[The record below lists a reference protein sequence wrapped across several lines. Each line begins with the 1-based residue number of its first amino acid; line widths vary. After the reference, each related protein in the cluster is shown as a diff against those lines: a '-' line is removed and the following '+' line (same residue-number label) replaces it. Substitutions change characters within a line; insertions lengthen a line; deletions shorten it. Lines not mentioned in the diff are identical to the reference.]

1 MNEYANLTGASVM
14 TRRNRTGRC
23 FDHVIDG
30 PTLMDMN
37 RERKSFCVETLIPK
51 GVCIL
56 GGAPKVGKS
65 WLALDLCIRVAKGEP
80 LWDLPTRKGTTLY
93 LALED
98 GIDDLQDRA
107 YMLTDDIPHDA
118 HFAVTAEKLNSGLCD
133 QIVSFVTE
141 HPDTVLVVIDTFQ
154 VVRSRSSRAGYA
166 GEYAE
171 IRKLKELADWFGMTI
186 LLVHHL
192 RKQGDSDPLNR
203 ISGSS
208 SLTGATDGVYVL
220 TQKDR
225 NGNDADL
232 ICAGRR
238 IRKREMQLRF
248 ENGHWELLADSLGA
262 PDHSLPEELQKLV
275 AFVRTVGMYSGGN
288 GEFAER
294 FNLFAGAQTD
304 AKHLKQLIQQ
314 RSDDLE
320 QHGVKY
326 LNWRSNGQRLMKI
339 WYEPP
344 QSDDSDDQNAVHE
357 SVVPVG
363 TADTDAVSSESAETV
378 DTIEVE
384 AHPYTAAYQSEN
396 SVDRTRDGDAVGTA
410 SDEMDSGWVDEIR
423 DALGVTLP
431 VCQPDDNGRGE
442 QNGHPSEMMEIDT
455 KEVSNG

>member
-1 MNEYANLTGASVM
+1 MNEYANLTGASLM

-23 FDHVIDG
+23 FEHVIDG

-107 YMLTDDIPHDA
+107 YMLTDDIPRDA
-118 HFAVTAEKLNSGLCD
+118 HFAVTADKLNSGLCD
-133 QIVSFVTE
+133 QIVSFVAE

-154 VVRSRSSRAGYA
+154 VVRGKSSRAGYA

-171 IRKLKELADWFGMTI
+171 IRKLKELADRFGMTI

-208 SLTGATDGVYVL
+208 ALTGATDGVYVL

-225 NGNDADL
+225 GGNDADL

-275 AFVRTVGMYSGGN
+275 AFVRAVGLYSGSN

-294 FNLFAGAQTD
+294 YNSFAGADTD
-304 AKHLKQLIQQ
+304 AKHLKQLMQQ
-314 RSDDLE
+314 RADDLE

-378 DTIEVE
+378 DMVEVE
-384 AHPYTAAYQSEN
+384 VHPDTTSDQSEN
-396 SVDRTRDGDAVGTA
+396 SDDRMRDGDAVGTA
-410 SDEMDSGWVDEIR
+410 DGSDEMDSGWVDEIR
-423 DALGVTLP
+423 DALGVT
-431 VCQPDDNGRGE
+431 QPDEDGRGE
-442 QNGHPSEMMEIDT
+442 RNGHPLELMKIDT
-455 KEVSNG
+455 KEVSLG

>member
-1 MNEYANLTGASVM
+1 MNEYENLTGASVM

-30 PTLMDMN
+30 PTRRDMN
-37 RERKSFCVETLIPK
+37 REPKSFCVETLIPK

-65 WLALDLCIRVAKGEP
+65 WLALDLCIRVAKGDP

-107 YMLTDDIPHDA
+107 YMLTDDIPADA

-154 VVRSRSSRAGYA
+154 VVRGKSSRAGYA
-166 GEYAE
+166 GEYVE
-171 IRKLKELADWFGMTI
+171 IRKLKELADRFGMTI

-208 SLTGATDGVYVL
+208 ALTGATDGVYVL

-225 NGNDADL
+225 GGNDADL

-248 ENGHWELLADSLGA
+248 ENGNWELLADSLGA

-275 AFVRTVGMYSGGN
+275 AFVRAVGMYSGGN
-288 GEFAER
+288 AEFAER
-294 FNLFAGAQTD
+294 YNSFAGADTD
-304 AKHLKQLIQQ
+304 AKHLKQLMQQ
-314 RSDDLE
+314 RADDLE

-339 WYEPP
+339 WCEQM
-344 QSDDSDDQNAVHE
+344 QSDDSDGQNGICE

-363 TADTDAVSSESAETV
+363 TADTDAVTSESAETV
-378 DTIEVE
+378 DTVEVE
-384 AHPYTAAYQSEN
+384 VHPDTTADQYEN
-396 SVDRTRDGDAVGTA
+396 SDDRTRDGDAIGTA
-410 SDEMDSGWVDEIR
+410 EGSDEMDSGWADEIR

-431 VCQPDDNGRGE
+431 VCQLDEVN
-442 QNGHPSEMMEIDT
+442 T

>member
-1 MNEYANLTGASVM
+1 MNEYANPTGASV
-14 TRRNRTGRC
+14 TARRKHAGRC

-37 RERKSFCVETLIPK
+37 HERKSFCVETLIPK

-65 WLALDLCIRVAKGEP
+65 WLALDLCIKVAKGEP

-98 GIDDLQDRA
+98 SIDDLQDRA
-107 YMLTDDIPHDA
+107 YMLTDDIPSEA
-118 HFAVTAEKLNSGLCD
+118 HFAVTAEKLSGGLCD

-141 HPDTVLVVIDTFQ
+141 QPDTVLVVIDTFQ
-154 VVRSRSSRAGYA
+154 VVRGKSSRAGYA

-171 IRKLKELADWFGMTI
+171 VRKLNELADRFGMTI

-208 SLTGATDGVYVL
+208 ALTGATDGVYVL
-220 TQKDR
+220 TQKGR
-225 NGNDADL
+225 NSNDADL

-275 AFVRTVGMYSGGN
+275 AFVRTVGLYSGGN
-288 GEFAER
+288 AEFAER
-294 FNLFAGAQTD
+294 YNLFAGADTD
-304 AKHLKQLIQQ
+304 AKHLKQLMQQ
-314 RSDDLE
+314 RADDLE

-339 WYEPP
+339 WYEPVL
-344 QSDDSDDQNAVHE
+344 SDDSDGQNAVHE

-363 TADTDAVSSESAETV
+363 TAVSKTVTPDVSETV

-384 AHPYTAAYQSEN
+384 AHSDAMTDRSEN
-396 SVDRTRDGDAVGTA
+396 SDDRMRDGDAVGTA
-410 SDEMDSGWVDEIR
+410 DGSDEMDSGWVDEIR

-431 VCQPDDNGRGE
+431 VCQPDEVN
-442 QNGHPSEMMEIDT
+442 T
-455 KEVSNG
+455 KEVRNA

>member
-1 MNEYANLTGASVM
+1 MNEYANLTSTSVM

-23 FDHVIDG
+23 FEHVIDG

-37 RERKSFCVETLIPK
+37 RERKSFCVETLLPK

-65 WLALDLCIRVAKGEP
+65 WLALDLCIKVAKGEP

-98 GIDDLQDRA
+98 SIDDLQDRA
-107 YMLTDDIPHDA
+107 YMLTDDIPCEA
-118 HFAVTAEKLNSGLCD
+118 HFAVTAEKLNGGLCD

-154 VVRSRSSRAGYA
+154 VVRGKSSRAGYA

-171 IRKLKELADWFGMTI
+171 IRKLKVLADRFGMTI

-208 SLTGATDGVYVL
+208 ALTGATDGVYVL
-220 TQKDR
+220 TQKGR
-225 NGNDADL
+225 SSNDADL

-248 ENGHWELLADSLGA
+248 ENGHWDLLADSLGV

-275 AFVRTVGMYSGGN
+275 AFVRAEGMYSGGN
-288 GEFAER
+288 AEFAER
-294 FNLFAGAQTD
+294 YNSFAGAQTD
-304 AKHLKQLIQQ
+304 AKHLKQLMQQ
-314 RSDDLE
+314 RADDLE

-339 WYEPP
+339 WYEPVL
-344 QSDDSDDQNAVHE
+344 SDDGADQNAVHE

-363 TADTDAVSSESAETV
+363 TDPSETVTPDVSETV
-378 DTIEVE
+378 DAIGVE
-384 AHPYTAAYQSEN
+384 EHRDTTMDRSEN
-396 SVDRTRDGDAVGTA
+396 SDDRVCDSDAVGTA
-410 SDEMDSGWVDEIR
+410 DGSDEMDSGWVDEIR

-431 VCQPDDNGRGE
+431 VCQPDEVNREEVCNG
-442 QNGHPSEMMEIDT
+442 
-455 KEVSNG
+455 

>member
-1 MNEYANLTGASVM
+1 MNEYANLTSMSVM

-65 WLALDLCIRVAKGEP
+65 WLALDLCIRVAKGEQ

-98 GIDDLQDRA
+98 SIDDLQDRA
-107 YMLTDDIPHDA
+107 YMLTDDIPCEA
-118 HFAVTAEKLNSGLCD
+118 HFAVTAEKLNGGLCD
-133 QIVSFVTE
+133 QIASFVTE

-154 VVRSRSSRAGYA
+154 VVRSKSSRAGYA

-171 IRKLKELADWFGMTI
+171 IRKLKELADRFGMTI

-208 SLTGATDGVYVL
+208 ALTGATDGVYVL
-220 TQKDR
+220 TQKGR
-225 NGNDADL
+225 NSNDADL

-248 ENGHWELLADSLGA
+248 ENGHWDLLADSLGA

-275 AFVRTVGMYSGGN
+275 AFVRMVGMYCGGN
-288 GEFAER
+288 AEFAER
-294 FNLFAGAQTD
+294 YNSFTGADTD
-304 AKHLKQLIQQ
+304 AKHLKQLMQQ
-314 RSDDLE
+314 RADDLE

-339 WYEPP
+339 WYEPVL
-344 QSDDSDDQNAVHE
+344 SDDGDDQDGVCE

-363 TADTDAVSSESAETV
+363 TAV
-378 DTIEVE
+378 
-384 AHPYTAAYQSEN
+384 
-396 SVDRTRDGDAVGTA
+396 
-410 SDEMDSGWVDEIR
+410 
-423 DALGVTLP
+423 
-431 VCQPDDNGRGE
+431 
-442 QNGHPSEMMEIDT
+442 SEMVT
-455 KEVSNG
+455 PEVILI

>member
-1 MNEYANLTGASVM
+1 MNEYANLTSTSVM

-98 GIDDLQDRA
+98 SIDDLQDRA
-107 YMLTDDIPHDA
+107 YMLTDDIPHEA

-171 IRKLKELADWFGMTI
+171 IRKLKELADRFGMTI

-208 SLTGATDGVYVL
+208 ALTGATDGVYVL

-238 IRKREMQLRF
+238 IRKREMQLRL

-275 AFVRTVGMYSGGN
+275 AFIRTLGMYSGGN
-288 GEFAER
+288 AEFAER
-294 FNLFAGAQTD
+294 YNLFAGANTD
-304 AKHLKQLIQQ
+304 AKHLKQLMQQ
-314 RSDDLE
+314 RADDLE

-339 WYEPP
+339 WYESP
-344 QSDDSDDQNAVHE
+344 QSDDSDDQDAVHE

-363 TADTDAVSSESAETV
+363 TADTDAVSSKSAETV
-378 DTIEVE
+378 DTVEVE
-384 AHPYTAAYQSEN
+384 VHPDTAAEQSEN
-396 SVDRTRDGDAVGTA
+396 SVDRTSNGDAVGTA

-423 DALGVTLP
+423 DALGVT
-431 VCQPDDNGRGE
+431 QPDEDGRGE
-442 QNGHPSEMMEIDT
+442 RNGHPLELMKIDT
-455 KEVSNG
+455 KEVSLE